1 MKHSARSI
9 RLLLLTSILVVL
21 ALLLPVVRG
30 SRRPTVRGQGPLD
43 QQLLDAVKAGDL
55 GRVKALLTEG
65 VDVQARDENGR
76 TALHMAAYRGHSEV
90 ADLLVAQGADVNA
103 TSDKGETP
111 LHCSGVLRCHPDI
124 FLQHGVGRP
133 FEQEVKTRQAV
144 AQRLLSHGAKV
155 DTVAA
160 YCWTPLDLAAY
171 CGNRGVA
178 ELLLAQGASV
188 SAVDSEGNTPLHV
201 AVFGRTRVAELLLD
215 ESTADNPHGCSA
227 VMHCHA
233 YPMDAAGPAGDEI
246 GSKKLLRIVAK
257 SHGKELQLGLV
268 CDPERGKKRQP
279 LDDAAKGRREV
290 AELLLT
296 QGADANAKTFSGWTP
311 LHYAA
316 ALGYAHMA
324 EVLLPRG
331 ADVGIKDNAG
341 RTPLALAVDAGYA
354 GLAELLQKGKKG
366 EAG

>member
-1 MKHSARSI
+1 MKHSPKSI
-9 RLLLLTSILVVL
+9 RLLSLTSILVVL
-21 ALLLPVVRG
+21 ALLLPAVRN
-30 SRRPTVRGQGPLD
+30 SRRPRAQGPGSPD

-55 GRVKALLTEG
+55 DLVRALLVEG
-65 VDVQARDENGR
+65 ADVQARDDNGR

-90 ADLLVAQGADVNA
+90 ADFLVAKGADVNA

-124 FLQHGVGRP
+124 FRQHGMGRP

-160 YCWTPLDLAAY
+160 YHWTPLHLAAY

-215 ESTADNPHGCSA
+215 ESTADKPHGCSA

-233 YPMDAAGPAGDEI
+233 YPTDAGVPAAGGAGA
-246 GSKKLLRIVAK
+246 KKVLRVVAR
-257 SHGKELQLGLV
+257 SHGKVLELGLV
-268 CDPERGKKRQP
+268 CDSERSKKRQP
-279 LDDAAKGRREV
+279 LDDAGKGRREV

-296 QGADANAKTFSGWTP
+296 HGADANAKTFSGWTP

-316 ALGYAHMA
+316 ALGYAHLV

-331 ADVGIKDNAG
+331 ADASVKDSAG
-341 RTPLALAVDAGYA
+341 RTPLALAVEAGYSD
-354 GLAELLQKGKKG
+354 LAEVLQKDRKG

>member
-1 MKHSARSI
+1 MKHSPKSI

-30 SRRPTVRGQGPLD
+30 CRRPRVRGQGSPD
-43 QQLLDAVKAGDL
+43 QQLLDAVKAGDMGL
-55 GRVKALLTEG
+55 VKALLAEG
-65 VDVQARDENGR
+65 ADVQARDDNGR

-90 ADLLVAQGADVNA
+90 VDFLMAEGADVNA

-111 LHCSGVLRCHPDI
+111 LHCSGVLRCHPDV
-124 FLQHGVGRP
+124 FLQHGTGRP
-133 FEQEVKTRQAV
+133 FEQEVKMRQAV

-160 YCWTPLDLAAY
+160 YHWTPLHLAAY
-171 CGNRGVA
+171 CGNRGVV

-188 SAVDSEGNTPLHV
+188 SAVDSKGNTPLHV

-215 ESTADNPHGCSA
+215 GSDDESPNGCSA

-233 YPMDAAGPAGDEI
+233 YPTETEVPAKDG
-246 GSKKLLRIVAK
+246 GQAKKVMQVVAK
-257 SHGKELQLGLV
+257 SHGKVLPLLLL
-268 CDPERGKKRQP
+268 CDPERSKDRQP
-279 LDDAAKGRREV
+279 LDDAGKGRREI

-296 QGADANAKTFSGWTP
+296 HGADANAKTFSGWTP
-311 LHYAA
+311 LHYAS

-331 ADVGIKDNAG
+331 ADARVKDNAG
-341 RTPLALAVDAGYA
+341 RTPLALAVEAGYSDLA
-354 GLAELLQKGKKG
+354 GLLQKGRKG
-366 EAG
+366 EPG